1 MKKLM
6 PLLIAFLGLGAG
18 VGAGMALK
26 PAPAPEAHADAC
38 PAAVPAG
45 EHGTPAGEHAAPAEG
60 AGGPEAAA
68 APCPEPNDP
77 FAPETAGEGHGEK
90 AELAYVPIDKPFI
103 VPIFAGQKTVAMVVV
118 SLSIA
123 TEGEGGASLIEAVQ
137 PRLRDSFLKVFFRH
151 ANSGGFDGSFTE
163 SRKMEDL
170 KSALLVAARQ
180 ALPEAPVD
188 EVLITEIAR
197 QDS

>member
-38 PAAVPAG
+38 ASAAPPGDHA
-45 EHGTPAGEHAAPAEG
+45 TPAEDGE
-60 AGGPEAAA
+60 AA
-68 APCPEPNDP
+68 APCASPEDP
-77 FAPETAGEGHGEK
+77 FAPKVAEGHGEAK
-90 AELAYVPIDKPFI
+90 AELAYVALDKPFV

-163 SRKMEDL
+163 GRKMEDL
-170 KSALLVAARQ
+170 KSALLTAARQ
-180 ALPEAPVD
+180 ALPEAPVE